1 MSDAKDECPHGLS
14 RPALAEVGMECPEC
28 RGRNRVT
35 LTLEWMV
42 ALAKLG
48 VKGGLD
54 VTIEAAPDEWVQ
66 WLALARPTDARG
78 VMLLEMWGPAG
89 ILLRVVKHEAQTK

>member
-1 MSDAKDECPHGLS
+1 
-14 RPALAEVGMECPEC
+14 MECPEC
-28 RGRNRVT
+28 RDRNRVT
-35 LTLEWMV
+35 LTLEWMA

-54 VTIEAAPDEWVQ
+54 ITIEAAPDEYVQ
-66 WLALARPTDARG
+66 WLALARPTDACG

-89 ILLRVVKHEAQTK
+89 ILLRVVKHEAKIARGEEP